1 MFRFLRFTLGAG
13 WRMVWKR
20 MRREVG
26 RRIKRLYQN
35 SLGEVIML
43 ALPQYSGDRKKRY
56 LCDEIYST

>member
-20 MRREVG
+20 MRLELG
-26 RRIKRLYQN
+26 RPIKRLYQN

-43 ALPQYSGDRKKRY
+43 VLPQYSGD
-56 LCDEIYST
+56 